1 MKRFV
6 VLLVLFLLV
15 LSAAQAKKGVIPVF
29 ITAGQSNTDG
39 RVKNED
45 LPEYIKKHKY
55 HHTYWCYNNGWYSE
69 HGEFQLF
76 WPHIDRKEDNAR
88 WAYDA
93 VTYYFLDHS
102 LGCDY
107 YVIKESRGGT
117 AISLKCPSDHNM
129 YWNAS
134 PKYLQE
140 NKPTDKGGKSLLKAL
155 CENIDLAI
163 DKTLS
168 KKGKYDIKALIWHQG
183 ESDRH
188 DSKAYYAHLK
198 ELIAHVRHHLVEKTG
213 QKKYYRLPVILGGI
227 AHKSAGFSEGVE
239 EGQRR
244 LAEEDKNV
252 HFIPVPDASLQS
264 DHMHFDARGAELL
277 GKKVYNKLVELK
289 LAGKGAKK
297 VPCGTSSCCH

>member
-1 MKRFV
+1 MKRFFILA
-6 VLLVLFLLV
+6 LLALTMTT
-15 LSAAQAKKGVIPVF
+15 AQAKKHVIPVF

-39 RVKNED
+39 RTKNEF
-45 LPEYIKKHKY
+45 LPEYIKKNKY
-55 HHTYWCYNNGWYSE
+55 RHTFWCYNNGPYSE
-69 HGEFQLF
+69 HGEFKLF
-76 WPHIDRKEDNAR
+76 WPYIDRKDDNHR

-93 VTYYFLDHS
+93 VTYYFLDRS

-129 YWNAS
+129 YWSAS
-134 PKYLQE
+134 PKFLEE
-140 NKPTDKGGKSLLKAL
+140 NKATDKEGRSLLKAL

-168 KKGKYDIKALIWHQG
+168 KKGKFDIKALLWHQG

-188 DSKAYYAHLK
+188 DNKAYYENLK
-198 ELIAHVRHHLVEKTG
+198 EMIAYVRRHLVEKTG

-227 AHKSAGFSEGVE
+227 SHKSAGFSEGVE

-252 HFIPVPDASLQS
+252 YFIPVPEASLQS
-264 DHMHFDARGAELL
+264 DHMHFDEHGAELL
-277 GKKVYNKLVELK
+277 GKKIYNKLVELK

-297 VPCGTSSCCH
+297 I